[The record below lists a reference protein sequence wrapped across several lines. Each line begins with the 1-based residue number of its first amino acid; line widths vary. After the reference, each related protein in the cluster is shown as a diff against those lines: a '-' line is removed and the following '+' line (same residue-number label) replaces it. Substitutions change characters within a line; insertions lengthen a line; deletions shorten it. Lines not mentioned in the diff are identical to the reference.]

1 MKNKLD
7 HIAFIMDGNNR
18 WSQKNK
24 VTKFYAYEKGAKN
37 LYKLSN
43 FIFDY
48 YNTNFISAFALSNN
62 NLNRS
67 TRILKLI
74 TQILNK
80 FLDDALQKK
89 NNNFNIE
96 FKGDFNFLESTIKKK
111 ILTINKTK
119 FTNLNR
125 KLLIFLNYSGKKD
138 IVKAASSKLITNENK
153 FRDLLITNNL
163 TDPEILIRTGGY
175 KRLSD
180 FMLFEISY
188 TELFFL
194 NKLWPDLN
202 KADIVKIIEKYK
214 KISRNFGK

>member
-1 MKNKLD
+1 M
-7 HIAFIMDGNNR
+7 
-18 WSQKNK
+18 
-24 VTKFYAYEKGAKN
+24 
-37 LYKLSN
+37 
-43 FIFDY
+43 
-48 YNTNFISAFALSNN
+48 
-62 NLNRS
+62 
-67 TRILKLI
+67 
-74 TQILNK
+74 NK

-138 IVKAASSKLITNENK
+138 IVKAASSKSITNENK
-153 FRDLLITNNL
+153 FRDLLTTNDL
-163 TDPEILIRTGGY
+163 TDPDILIRTGGY

-202 KADIVKIIEKYK
+202 KSDLIKIIEKYK
-214 KISRNFGK
+214 KISRKFGK

>member
-1 MKNKLD
+1 MRNLID
-7 HIAFIMDGNNR
+7 IN
-18 WSQKNK
+18 KNK
-24 VTKFYAYEKGAKN
+24 VTEFYAYEKGAKN

-67 TRILKLI
+67 NRILKLI
-74 TQILNK
+74 IQILNK

-89 NNNFNIE
+89 NINFNIE

-153 FRDLLITNNL
+153 FRDLLTTNDL
-163 TDPEILIRTGGY
+163 IDPDILIRTGGY

>member
-1 MKNKLD
+1 
-7 HIAFIMDGNNR
+7 MDGNNR
-18 WSQKNK
+18 WSKKNK
-24 VTKFYAYEKGAKN
+24 VTEFYAYEKGAKN

-67 TRILKLI
+67 NRILKLI
-74 TQILNK
+74 IQILNK

-89 NNNFNIE
+89 NINFNIE

-111 ILTINKTK
+111 ILTINKTR

-153 FRDLLITNNL
+153 FRDLLTTNDL
-163 TDPEILIRTGGY
+163 IDPDILIRTGGY

>member
-1 MKNKLD
+1 
-7 HIAFIMDGNNR
+7 MDGNNR
-18 WSQKNK
+18 WSKKNK
-24 VTKFYAYEKGAKN
+24 VTEFYAYEKGAKN

-74 TQILNK
+74 IQVLNK

-89 NNNFNIE
+89 NINFNIE

-153 FRDLLITNNL
+153 FRDLLTTNEL
-163 TDPEILIRTGGY
+163 TDPDILIRTGGY

>member
-1 MKNKLD
+1 
-7 HIAFIMDGNNR
+7 MDGNNR
-18 WSQKNK
+18 WSKKNK
-24 VTKFYAYEKGAKN
+24 VTQFYAYDKGAKN
-37 LYKLSN
+37 LLKLSN
-43 FIFDY
+43 FIFDN

-67 TRILKLI
+67 TRLLKSI

-80 FLDDALQKK
+80 FLDEALQKK
-89 NNNFNIE
+89 NINFNIE
-96 FKGDFNFLESTIKKK
+96 FKGDFNFLENIIKKK

-119 FTNLNR
+119 FTNLNK
-125 KLLIFLNYSGKKD
+125 KLLIFINYSGKKD
-138 IVKAASSKLITNENK
+138 ILKAASSKLIINENK
-153 FRDLLITNNL
+153 FRDLLFTHDL
-163 TDPEILIRTGGY
+163 TDPDILIRTGGY

-202 KADIVKIIEKYK
+202 KSDLIKIIEKYK
-214 KISRNFGK
+214 KISRKFGK

>member
-1 MKNKLD
+1 
-7 HIAFIMDGNNR
+7 MDGNNR
-18 WSQKNK
+18 WSKKNK
-24 VTKFYAYEKGAKN
+24 VTEFYAYEKGAKN

-67 TRILKLI
+67 NRILKLI
-74 TQILNK
+74 IQILNK

-89 NNNFNIE
+89 NINFNIE

-153 FRDLLITNNL
+153 FRDLLTTNEL
-163 TDPEILIRTGGY
+163 TDPDILIRTGGY

>member
-1 MKNKLD
+1 
-7 HIAFIMDGNNR
+7 MDGNNR
-18 WSQKNK
+18 WSKKNK
-24 VTKFYAYEKGAKN
+24 VTEFYAYEKGAKN

-67 TRILKLI
+67 NRILKLI
-74 TQILNK
+74 IQILNK

-89 NNNFNIE
+89 NINFNIE

-153 FRDLLITNNL
+153 FRDLLTTNDL
-163 TDPEILIRTGGY
+163 IDPDILIRTGGY